1 MQYYLT
7 EMQYQQ
13 LRENRQAIIT
23 QMLTQLL
30 ILPDGYVLTGDSRN
44 RFVNSFLAV
53 RPLHTAAGSKMINF
67 IHQVT
72 YKDCSIN
79 GKFRVTP
86 IEESLR
92 AVGDVCV
99 GKNGNNWTWDK
110 DAGFGI
116 DGRIVSIIH
125 KGYTTSGISA
135 AVQEVVSKL
144 KLYPPFVNRIEIC
157 T

>member
-7 EMQYQQ
+7 EIQYQQ

-23 QMLTQLL
+23 RMLTQSL

-44 RFVNSFLAV
+44 MFANSFLAI
-53 RPLHTAAGSKMINF
+53 RPLHTAMGSKMINF

-79 GKFRVTP
+79 GEFRITP
-86 IEESLR
+86 IEESIR
-92 AVGDVCV
+92 AVGDVCS
-99 GKNGNNWTWDK
+99 GKNGNSCTWDK
-110 DAGFGI
+110 DAEFGI
-116 DGRIVSIIH
+116 DGRIVSIIY

-135 AVQEVVSKL
+135 AVQELVSKL
-144 KLYPPFVNRIEIC
+144 KLLPPFVSREEIC
-157 T
+157 A